1 MILKSFVAMVVETFS
16 QMLSSSS
23 KRMEHKAVVDR
34 CFATFLLLSFVKYC
48 SLSLN
53 LLAPI
58 LTFNIRGILL
68 SHYLFYDG
76 TTIYFGKEHLPYG
89 IQLDSYS
96 TKYLLM

>member
-1 MILKSFVAMVVETFS
+1 MVVETFL
-16 QMLSSSS
+16 QMLSLSS

-48 SLSLN
+48 S